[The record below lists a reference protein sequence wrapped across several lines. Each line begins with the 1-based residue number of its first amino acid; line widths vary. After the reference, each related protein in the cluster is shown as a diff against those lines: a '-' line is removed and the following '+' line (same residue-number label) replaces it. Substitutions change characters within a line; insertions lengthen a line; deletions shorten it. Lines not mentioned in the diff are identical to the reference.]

1 MTDLKEV
8 LTFIEKIESENLG
21 KSAYEIANLLRG
33 YTKSEYTSKLWTL
46 ATGYEQKYIAGAFQ
60 GRLNKHLLLS
70 GEMTDFAHFIASL
83 SDQINQPG
91 IKKSDLT
98 SWTADHTSWAGDIG
112 SAIIF
117 YRSQADKG
125 NAMTL
130 ERVLMGLAS
139 DSDFTANVAAY
150 LVGFVINLNQQTTIS
165 QAIADYD
172 EIQYAEHIKIF
183 IKKRFGGIIEG
194 NKLQNPDLIESEI
207 QQSVSTF
214 MKLYSPASNLYKSLK
229 TLLKF
234 PPQLRWQ
241 NKTVLNSSDLQI
253 GSQHFLSH
261 VMKYAALERQ

>member
-1 MTDLKEV
+1 MTDLQEI
-8 LTFIEKIESENLG
+8 LSFIKKIESENLG

-33 YTKSEYTSKLWTL
+33 YTKSEYTSKLWTV
-46 ATGYEQKYIAGAFQ
+46 ATGYKQKYMVGEFQ

-91 IKKSDLT
+91 IQKSDLT

-117 YRSQADKG
+117 YRSQSDKR

-130 ERVLMGLAS
+130 EKVLMGLAS

-150 LVGFVINLNQQTTIS
+150 LVGLMINLDQQTTIS
-165 QAIADYD
+165 QAIFDYD
-172 EIQYAEHIKIF
+172 KIQYTEHIKTF
-183 IKKRFGGIIEG
+183 ISKRFDGIIEG
-194 NKLQNPDLIESEI
+194 SKLKNSGLIEVEI
-207 QQSVSTF
+207 QKSVSTF
-214 MKLYSPASNLYKSLK
+214 MKLYSPASNLYKSVK
-229 TLLKF
+229 DLLKF
-234 PPQLRWQ
+234 PPQIKWQ
-241 NKTVLNSSDLQI
+241 NKIALNSSDLQI

-261 VMKYAALERQ
+261 LMKYAALER

>member
-1 MTDLKEV
+1 MTDVKEV
-8 LTFIEKIESENLG
+8 LSFIEKIEGENLG

-33 YTKSEYTSKLWTL
+33 YTKSEYTSKLWTV
-46 ATGYEQKYIAGAFQ
+46 ATGYKQKYIAGEFQ

-98 SWTADHTSWAGDIG
+98 SWTSDHTSWAGDIG

-130 ERVLMGLAS
+130 EKVLIGLAS
-139 DSDFTANVAAY
+139 DSDFTANIAAY
-150 LVGFVINLNQQTTIS
+150 LVGFMINVNQQTTIS
-165 QAIADYD
+165 KAIYDYD
-172 EIQYAEHIKIF
+172 KIQYATHLQTF

-194 NKLQNPDLIESEI
+194 NKLQNTDLIESAI

-214 MKLYSPASNLYKSLK
+214 IGLYSPASNLYKSLK
-229 TLLKF
+229 YLLKF
-234 PPQLRWQ
+234 PPQIRWQ
-241 NKTVLNSSDLQI
+241 NKIVINSSDLQI
-253 GSQHFLSH
+253 GSQHFLD
-261 VMKYAALERQ
+261 RQ